1 MKSNRPFW
9 IIILVS
15 AATLAAYTG
24 YWFWGAQK
32 LAAFAEEQLDGWR
45 SEAVDVHYAEPAVTG
60 FPGIIRVTFPSVAV
74 TDSKQNWHWQGQQV
88 ELSAQPWKPLN
99 FRGSLRGEQGLSLP
113 LDGRM
118 VDMVLSADRAD
129 VLTHFDLQGQLSGVE
144 LELVKLDG
152 AAPML
157 DEHVRADYLYLN
169 VDQLAA
175 GGDLAASLR
184 TKVTKLILPKAW
196 DNPLGRGLKEFQA
209 KINIVEPFPQSDLQD
224 SLTRW
229 QANGGRLDINWLKVE
244 WGTLGLQ
251 GQGRLALDKDLR
263 LDGKLDGQVAGLAET
278 LEEFG
283 ARGLI
288 EKKVARLAAAG
299 ARLFSFGKTADGRP
313 AADIPIVLQ
322 QGNLLLGPLQLASIP
337 PVFAPAKAPV
347 RISPPPEEAD
357 RGPVPKELMPPAGDK
372 ITPVPTAPVVV
383 EELGPPKAPAAQ

>member
-1 MKSNRPFW
+1 MKSNRLFW

-24 YWFWGAQK
+24 YWYWGAQK

-263 LDGKLDGQVAGLAET
+263 L
-278 LEEFG
+278 
-283 ARGLI
+283 
-288 EKKVARLAAAG
+288 AAAG